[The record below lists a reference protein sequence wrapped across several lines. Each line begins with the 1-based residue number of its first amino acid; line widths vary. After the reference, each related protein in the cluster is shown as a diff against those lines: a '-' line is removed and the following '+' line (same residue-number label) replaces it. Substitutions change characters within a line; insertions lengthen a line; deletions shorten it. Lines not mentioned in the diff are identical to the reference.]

1 MGITYQQLGSLDLST
16 LSDAVDKWRNLPGQ
30 FDTIARSFGTTVT
43 KGLTESNWKG
53 ETADEA
59 LGKFDVVEKQMKAA
73 SDEAKDIHDLLKS
86 AHDAFQAAKDE
97 LKKIESYVHDDKYL
111 EITAEGHVYCDTS
124 KAENGQQ
131 AALQKGYL
139 DTVHDCNNRIEAALK
154 DADDAD
160 TALQWAL
167 TNDANGRN
175 KGFNTQTA
183 TSISEATK
191 ERKESLKE
199 ARAMVELAKLGKD
212 MTTPQ
217 IEHMNKVLAKHEGDP
232 LFNEKFATGLGGKG
246 TLQFWAAMAD
256 PKGDGYSRVPN
267 EPSEER
273 LKQLKAL
280 QNNLGR
286 SLASATHSDSAAMR
300 AWEKEVIDLGGSR
313 IDSEDAA
320 NPYGFQVMSNL
331 MREGNY
337 DTKFLHDYGNA
348 LMKEDKRW
356 DGPLSPADFWT
367 RNSETDLNFGAK
379 DDRGQDPMTGFM
391 QALGHNSEASIDFFS
406 NDKNFDYLTSE
417 REWPSDGTGDNDTG
431 ASAGYRSLSHA
442 LEAATT
448 GHAYDEG
455 PSANLHPHT
464 KDQAELMTKVVH
476 GISDPKDDFKLHKGM
491 EESLGQMAAE
501 YMPDIH
507 RALSGGDPGGAT
519 LADLY
524 PLSGAQAKF
533 SEQDITRFMY
543 DLGQTPDGYKA
554 LNIGESLY
562 TSDLMGYH
570 LANPDA
576 YGETTRQTIQEISS
590 RNSEVQGVLGLA
602 RQDSDIQK
610 SAEGDA
616 QFNKNMDKWKAWA
629 NTAASIGI
637 GVGVSTAASPVAGA
651 FAVAATE
658 DLTGQM
664 IDGLFPDPQD
674 RSGEALFKSGKDW
687 ETHKA
692 STLQAAQL
700 AASAANGAFPSGLDP
715 AQIES
720 AVREGHLQGNDHAHS
735 VLDEYRRQRGKA

>member
-1 MGITYQQLGSLDLST
+1 MGISYQQLRAVDLSS

-30 FDTIARSFGTTVT
+30 FDAIARSFGTTVT

-53 ETADEA
+53 EAAAEA

-73 SDEAKDIHDLLKS
+73 ADEAQDIHDLLKS
-86 AHDAFQAAKDE
+86 ALDSFQSAKDE
-97 LKKIESYVHDDKYL
+97 LKKIEGYVHDDKYL

-160 TALQWAL
+160 IALSWAL
-167 TNDANGRN
+167 TMDANGR
-175 KGFNTQTA
+175 KEGFNTETA
-183 TSISEATK
+183 SSISEASR

-199 ARAMVELAKLGKD
+199 ARAMVKLAQLGNE
-212 MTTPQ
+212 MTTAQ
-217 IEHMNKVLAKHEGDP
+217 IQQMNKVFATYEGDP

-256 PKGDGYSRVPN
+256 PKVEAYSRDPK
-267 EPSEER
+267 PSEER

-280 QNNLGR
+280 QDNLGR
-286 SLASATHSDSAAMR
+286 SLASATHSDTKAMR
-300 AWEKEVIDLGGSR
+300 AWEKEVIDLGGRR

-331 MREGNY
+331 MREGNF
-337 DTKFLHDYGNA
+337 DTKFLHDYGDA

-356 DGPLSPADFWT
+356 DGPLSPADYWT

-379 DDRGQDPMTGFM
+379 DDHGQDPMTGFM
-391 QALGHNSEASIDFFS
+391 QALGHNPDASIGFFS
-406 NDKNFDYLTSE
+406 SDKNFDYLTSD

-442 LEAATT
+442 LESATT
-448 GHAYDEG
+448 GHPFDEG
-455 PSANLHPHT
+455 PTAGMPGHT
-464 KDQAELMTKVVH
+464 KDQADLMTKIVH

-491 EESLGQMAAE
+491 ETSLGQMTAE

-507 RALSGGDPGGAT
+507 RALSGGEAGGTT

-524 PLSGAQAKF
+524 PLSGTQAKF
-533 SEQDITRFMY
+533 TEQDITRFMY
-543 DLGQTPDGYKA
+543 DIGQTPDGYKA

-576 YGETTRQTIQEISS
+576 YGETTRQTIQEISA
-590 RNSEVQGVLGLA
+590 RNSEVQGILGLA
-602 RQDSDIQK
+602 RQDSDIQN

-616 QFNKNMDKWKAWA
+616 QFNKDMDKWKAWA

-664 IDGLFPDPQD
+664 IDGLFPDPRD
-674 RSGEALFKSGKDW
+674 RSDEALFKSGKDW
-687 ETHKA
+687 EVHKA

-700 AASAANGAFPSGLDP
+700 AASAANGAFPSGLDQ
-715 AQIES
+715 AEIES
-720 AVREGHLQGNDHAHS
+720 AVREGHLSGNDHAHS